1 MNNTATN
8 QAPVTL
14 GASGSAGKLS
24 LQGVDKFYGKGTHAV
39 HAVKSLS
46 MDVNAGEIVALLGSS
61 GCGKTSTLRMIAGF
75 EAVSAGAILVNGQP
89 IHQLRPAQRNVAMAF
104 EGYSLYPPLTVR
116 ENIEFALK
124 AARLSKADTD
134 RRVAEIAHLLEIES
148 LMDRYPVSISGG
160 QQQRASLARA
170 LIRDADLHLLDEPMG
185 QLEPQLRAILRGRIK
200 HFIKERGLT
209 AILVTHDQVEANAL
223 ADRIAVME
231 DGALQQLDTPD
242 QLKARPSNLFS
253 GTFIGEPPMNVYP
266 ATVNCSADSVTFEL
280 GDNTS
285 LTYRQSEFSEGVRQ
299 QLQQQTSL
307 VVGVRPYAVK
317 RVADGAQAT
326 VVANQWLGDQTHIS
340 AEFAGTTLV
349 LVEHDQ
355 TRLDPGQHIAI
366 AIAAEDLHLFDKDSG
381 NAIAHGGALAS

>member
-1 MNNTATN
+1 
-8 QAPVTL
+8 
-14 GASGSAGKLS
+14 
-24 LQGVDKFYGKGTHAV
+24 
-39 HAVKSLS
+39 
-46 MDVNAGEIVALLGSS
+46 
-61 GCGKTSTLRMIAGF
+61 
-75 EAVSAGAILVNGQP
+75 
-89 IHQLRPAQRNVAMAF
+89 
-104 EGYSLYPPLTVR
+104 
-116 ENIEFALK
+116 
-124 AARLSKADTD
+124 
-134 RRVAEIAHLLEIES
+134 
-148 LMDRYPVSISGG
+148 
-160 QQQRASLARA
+160 
-170 LIRDADLHLLDEPMG
+170 
-185 QLEPQLRAILRGRIK
+185 
-200 HFIKERGLT
+200 
-209 AILVTHDQVEANAL
+209 
-223 ADRIAVME
+223 
-231 DGALQQLDTPD
+231 
-242 QLKARPSNLFS
+242 
-253 GTFIGEPPMNVYP
+253 VYP